1 MNNYLKKL
9 LSMLMVLTVVFA
21 LFIPAFAS
29 FESATAVEM
38 DKVYS
43 DSITSDDGADYFKFT
58 TTEYGRVR
66 FYFTTSMR
74 PFTLVLYKADKTE
87 VNKWVTTRSTA
98 GDVVYSQALDA
109 GTYYLKVTGEGVL
122 GALGAS
128 TGAYDFR
135 MTFTAET
142 KGQSATDADKNNE
155 LKYAKEIK
163 TDTTSAGKIL
173 NDDENDFYKFTINTS
188 GSVSLKFTSKMEY
201 YSIYLLDAY
210 GNSIW
215 SSESNQWDASKKQ
228 RKDTYKFELSAGTY
242 YVKVN
247 GIGSTGTLIKR
258 PVKTKGN
265 YQFDLYYKSSGQT
278 SAEPNNSIVNP
289 NRIALDKKIVGHL
302 SMTDGKDFYEIT
314 VAKKIDV
321 MIAFVSYM
329 PSYSI
334 RILDADNKEVW
345 SSKNNALAEKATS
358 RKDVHELSLAAGK
371 YFIVVDGGTGK
382 YDFQISKEVSVGK
395 VKTVKYERTVT
406 TLRLYW
412 SKVADADGYEVFKYD
427 EAKKEFVKIGSTTSK
442 RSLKLKKLK
451 GGTTYEFKVRAY
463 KKINGCIVYGDFSEE
478 RTATTTPARATISS
492 VKAGVKS
499 ATVNWKTVNGA
510 TGYRVFYT
518 TDKDFDYVKKTVV
531 KDSKATSK
539 TIKKLKSGKKYY
551 FKVRA
556 YKTFKGKNIYGS
568 LSKIKSVK
576 VK

>member
-9 LSMLMVLTVVFA
+9 LSMLMVLSVVFA
-21 LFIPAFAS
+21 LFIPAFAADDGVN
-29 FESATAVEM
+29 EIVM
-38 DKVYS
+38 DKAYS
-43 DSITSDDGADYFKFT
+43 DSISADNREDSFKFT

-74 PFTLVLYKADKTE
+74 PFTIVICNAKGEE
-87 VNKWVTTRSTA
+87 VKKFVTTRSTS
-98 GDVVYSQALDA
+98 GDVVYSHTLDA
-109 GTYYLKVTGEGVL
+109 GTYFLKVNGKGTTGL
-122 GALGAS
+122 IDMS
-128 TGAYDFR
+128 TGSYEFR

-142 KGQSATDADKNNE
+142 KGQTETDADKNND

-163 TDTTSAGKIL
+163 ADSTTSGKIL
-173 NDDENDFYKFTINTS
+173 NDDENDFYKFIINTS
-188 GSVSLKFTSKMEY
+188 GSVALKFTSKMQY
-201 YSIYLLDAY
+201 YSIYLLNANGD
-210 GNSIW
+210 SIW

-228 RKDTYKFELSAGTY
+228 RVDTYKFELSAGTY
-242 YVKVN
+242 YIKVN
-247 GIGSTGTLIKR
+247 GIGSTGTLIKI

-265 YQFDLYYKSSGQT
+265 YSFNLDYKSSGQT

-289 NRIALDKKIVGHL
+289 NKIALDKKIVGHL
-302 SMTDGKDFYEIT
+302 SMTDGKDFYEIN
-314 VAKKIDV
+314 VSKKSDV
-321 MIAFVSYM
+321 MIGFVSYM
-329 PSYSI
+329 PSYNI
-334 RILDADNKEVW
+334 RVLDADNKEVW

-358 RKDVHELSLAAGK
+358 RKDVHEFSLAAGK
-371 YFIVVDGGTGK
+371 YFIVIDGGMGK
-382 YDFQISKEVSVGK
+382 YDFLISNEVSVSK
-395 VKTVKYERTVT
+395 VKTVNYERTVT

-412 SKVADADGYEVFKYD
+412 SKVSGADGYEVFKYD

-463 KKINGCIVYGDFSEE
+463 KKLNGCIVYGDFSEE
-478 RTATTTPARATISS
+478 RTATTTPAKATISS

-518 TDKDFDYVKKTVV
+518 TDKDFDYVSKKVV
-531 KDSKATSK
+531 KDGKATSK

-556 YKTFKGKNIYGS
+556 YKTFKGKNIYGA
-568 LSKIKSVK
+568 LSKVKSVK

>member
-29 FESATAVEM
+29 FESAVAVEM

-43 DSITSDDGADYFKFT
+43 DSITSDDGTDYFKFT

-74 PFTLVLYKADKTE
+74 PFTLVLYKADKSE

-142 KGQSATDADKNNE
+142 KGQSQTDADKNNE

-201 YSIYLLDAY
+201 YSIYLLNAS

-228 RKDTYKFELSAGTY
+228 RKDDFKFELSAGTY

-247 GIGSTGTLIKR
+247 GIGSTGTLIKL
-258 PVKTKGN
+258 PVKAKGS

-278 SAEPNNSIVNP
+278 SAEPNDSIVNP
-289 NRIALDKKIVGHL
+289 NKIALDKKVIGHL

-314 VAKKIDV
+314 LAKKIDV
-321 MIAFVSYM
+321 MIGFVSYM
-329 PSYSI
+329 PSYNI
-334 RILDADNKEVW
+334 RILDADNKEIW

-382 YDFQISKEVSVGK
+382 YDFQIANEVSVGK
-395 VKTVKYERTVT
+395 VKTVNYERTVT

-412 SKVADADGYEVFKYD
+412 SKVAGADGYEVFKYD
-427 EAKKEFVKIGSTTSK
+427 EAKKEFVKVGSTTSK

-478 RTATTTPARATISS
+478 RTATTTPAKATISS

-499 ATVNWKTVNGA
+499 ATVNWKKVNGA
-510 TGYRVFYT
+510 SGYRVFYT

>member
-9 LSMLMVLTVVFA
+9 LCMLMVLTVVFA
-21 LFIPAFAS
+21 LFVPAFAS
-29 FESATAVEM
+29 FETATVAEM

-74 PFTLVLYKADKTE
+74 PFTLVLYKADKSE
-87 VNKWVTTRSTA
+87 VNKWVTTRSTS
-98 GDVVYSQALDA
+98 GDVVYSQSLDA

-142 KGQSATDADKNNE
+142 KGQTETDADKNND

-163 TDTTSAGKIL
+163 ADSTTSGKIL

-188 GSVSLKFTSKMEY
+188 GSVALKFTSKMQY
-201 YSIYLLDAY
+201 YSIYLLNANGD
-210 GNSIW
+210 SIW
-215 SSESNQWDASKKQ
+215 SSQNNQWDASKKQ
-228 RKDTYKFELSAGTY
+228 RVDTYKFELSAGSY
-242 YVKVN
+242 FIKVN
-247 GIGSTGTLIKR
+247 GIGSTGTLIKF

-265 YQFDLYYKSSGQT
+265 YSFNLDYKSSGQT

-289 NRIALDKKIVGHL
+289 NKIALGKKIVGHL
-302 SMTDGKDFYEIT
+302 SMTDGRDYFEIT
-314 VAKKIDV
+314 VPKKSDY
-321 MIAFVSYM
+321 MIGFVSYL
-329 PSYSI
+329 PTYNI
-334 RILDADNKEVW
+334 RVLDADNKEVW

-358 RKDVHELSLAAGK
+358 RKDIHELSLAAGK
-371 YFIVVDGGTGK
+371 YFIVIDGGTGK
-382 YDFQISKEVSVGK
+382 YDFLISEEVKVSK
-395 VKTVKYERTVT
+395 VKTVSYERTVT

-412 SKVADADGYEVFKYD
+412 SKVSGADGYEVFKYD
-427 EAKKEFVKIGSTTSK
+427 EAKKEFVKVGSTTSK

-451 GGTTYEFKVRAY
+451 GGTNYEFKVRAY
-463 KKINGCIVYGDFSEE
+463 KKLNGCIVYGDFSEE
-478 RTATTTPARATISS
+478 RLATTAPAKATISS

-499 ATVNWKTVNGA
+499 ATVKWKTVTGA

-518 TDKDFDYVKKTVV
+518 TDKDFDYVSKKVV
-531 KDSKATSK
+531 KDGKATSK

-568 LSKIKSVK
+568 LSKVKSVK